1 MEVVEMEHHQGER
14 KPTDMLFRSVG
25 NTHQQEE
32 SGELLTGNQ
41 ANRATFEVE
50 KKRIRC
56 SF

>member
-1 MEVVEMEHHQGER
+1 MEVVEMEHRQGER
-14 KPTDMLFRSVG
+14 KPTDMHFRSVG